1 MSDGANRPFRI
12 AHLSDLHCGEQ
23 YFEPTLLDRAIAEI
37 NELEPDI
44 VICSGDL
51 TSFGFKHE
59 YQLARQ
65 YLDKIACE
73 SLVVIPGN
81 HDSRNVGYVH
91 FEELF
96 GERRRDVHKDG
107 VSIVAIDST
116 EPDVD
121 LGTIGRGRYG
131 WIEEKF
137 ASHDAVLRVFVLHHH
152 LLPVPGTG
160 RERNVVHDAGDA
172 LECLLRSG
180 V

>member
-1 MSDGANRPFRI
+1 MPNEPTPFRI
-12 AHLSDLHCGEQ
+12 AHISDLHCGEQ

-59 YQLARQ
+59 YQEARQ

-91 FEELF
+91 FEDMF
-96 GERRRDVHKDG
+96 GDRNSVLRKGG
-107 VSIVAIDST
+107 VTIVAVAST
-116 EPDVD
+116 EPALDH
-121 LGTIGRGRYG
+121 GRIGRGRYP
-131 WIEEKF
+131 WIE
-137 ASHDAVLRVFVLHHH
+137 AQVSHPADLR
-152 LLPVPGTG
+152 
-160 RERNVVHDAGDA
+160 
-172 LECLLRSG
+172 
-180 V
+180 